1 MKIAIFGHTF
11 NPEFQR
17 YIIELFQN
25 LLANNIKYYI
35 YKPFYSYLIGAAKCD
50 LIDPALFE
58 NINDLPDDVD
68 FMVSIGGDGTFLES
82 IKYLKNFDIPV
93 IGLNSGRLGFLANIS
108 KEEISEAF
116 DAIING
122 RYELESRALLT
133 MECESLNIFDGK
145 NFALNDAS
153 IQKKDSSMITID
165 AYLDGEYLNTYWT
178 DGLIISTPTGSTAYS
193 LSAGGPIVLP
203 GSKSF
208 IIAPIASH
216 NLTVRPLIIPDSKEI
231 RLKVMTRSGNFQ
243 VTIDNRTCVMDE
255 KHNTFIIRRADFN
268 LKMVKLP
275 FNNYYATIRNKLMW
289 GADIR
294 N

>member
-1 MKIAIFGHTF
+1 VKIAIFGRTF
-11 NPEFQR
+11 SPDFQR
-17 YIIELFQN
+17 YIVELFQN
-25 LLANNIKYYI
+25 LYTNNIKYYI
-35 YKPFYSYLIGAAKCD
+35 YQPFYNYLTDSAKCD
-50 LIDPALFE
+50 LIDHGTFE

-108 KEEISEAF
+108 KEEITEAF
-116 DAIING
+116 NAIING
-122 RYELESRALLT
+122 KYELENRSLLT
-133 MECESLNIFDGK
+133 LECESIKLFEGK
-145 NFALNDAS
+145 SFALNDAS

-165 AYLDGEYLNTYWT
+165 AYLDGEFLNTYWT

-208 IIAPIASH
+208 VIAPIASH
-216 NLTVRPLIIPDSKEI
+216 NLTVRPLIIPDSTEI
-231 RLKVMTRSGNFQ
+231 RLKVKTRSGNFQ

-255 KHNTFIIRRADFN
+255 KNNSFLIRRAGFN

-275 FNNYYATIRNKLMW
+275 FNNYYTTIRNKLMW